1 MSPSVE
7 YHHPTLTPAA
17 ILEERNHLAFMSKA
31 KSDLIK
37 AEQRRALGV
46 LINFASEHSSFW
58 QRRLGEGKAVLEQG
72 GSIDDVIAALPVTTR
87 KDLQDNFERMK
98 VRVPGSSKDD
108 FLTVSTSGSTGKS
121 VQVEKYLP
129 DQLKYSSAI
138 SLFDVNLQK
147 LSGNWDTMGLT
158 SREEEKEKTP
168 AQRPLSLIGWR
179 GQKSTRSASLRTIGE
194 LLDELER
201 GKYGA
206 IFGNANQVRLMA
218 QEQLRSPRRLK
229 IKVVES
235 WVDAV
240 DDEFRDLV
248 KKAFGCR
255 VIDRYSSEE
264 FGAISLQCPKH
275 NHLHLIS
282 PYFYMEVVDE
292 HGEPVGE
299 GELGRIQITSLTNRT
314 FPLFRYQ
321 LGDLVIAG
329 PPCSKVNWPTIEK
342 IVGRVRDYIDGPNGE
357 PVLPRLPGLQ
367 IMKSPLFMDRRTYLF
382 DDKAVLL
389 VAPSRALTKEEID
402 SFKQELE
409 FAYYLEPGQGEIV
422 VSHEGPWREI
432 WKRKNFDRIAGP
444 YSIGKLMEFANIDAD
459 SANS

>member
-7 YHHPTLTPAA
+7 YTHPALTPEA
-17 ILEERNHLAFMSKA
+17 ILEERNHLAFMAKA
-31 KSDLIK
+31 KTDLIR
-37 AEQRRALGV
+37 AEQRRALGEV
-46 LINFASEHSSFW
+46 INFASEQSSFW
-58 QRRLGEGKAVLEQG
+58 QRRLGEAKALLDQD
-72 GSIDDVIAALPVTTR
+72 GSVDDVIRALPVTTR

-98 VRVPGSSKDD
+98 VRVRGSVRED
-108 FLTVSTSGSTGKS
+108 FMTVSTSGSTGKS

-129 DQLKYSSAI
+129 EQLKYSSAI
-138 SLFDVNLQK
+138 TLFDVNLHK
-147 LSGNWDTMGLT
+147 LRGNWDTMGLT

-168 AQRPLSLIGWR
+168 ASRPHSLIGWR
-179 GQKSTRSASLRTIGE
+179 GQKSTRSASLRTLGE

-201 GKYGA
+201 GKYGG

-218 QEQLRSPRRLK
+218 QEQLRNPRKLK
-229 IKVVES
+229 IKLVES

-240 DDEFRDLV
+240 DDEFRVLV

-264 FGAISLQCPKH
+264 LGAIALQCPKH

-292 HGEPVGE
+292 HGDPVEQGQM
-299 GELGRIQITSLTNRT
+299 GRIQITSLNNRT
-314 FPLFRYQ
+314 FPLLRYQ

-357 PVLPRLPGLQ
+357 PVLPRLPGLG

-389 VAPSRALTKEEID
+389 VAPSRTLTKEEIAT
-402 SFKQELE
+402 FKQELE

-422 VSHEGPWREI
+422 VSHEGPWRDI
-432 WKRKNFDRIAGP
+432 WKRKNFERIAGP
-444 YSIGKLMEFANIDAD
+444 YSLERLMEFANVDAE
-459 SANS
+459 STRP